1 MNRRHQVRVKPWMVL
16 VGGFSLMKLMGAFVP
31 PPQGKAVPV
40 RCTPHLGARL
50 VGHVVGSC
58 IMVAPAYASDTS
70 GLDFQQFVEEFAG
83 KKDFFVALASATRD
97 TALAVAGTA
106 VAVAQLDQAKRSADE
121 AKRSADEAFK
131 ASPEGKIQQ
140 ALAKAM
146 EPFEPSRPQDEVIQR
161 PVMEALRQRIA
172 SWQQHATIIG
182 GRYQSGKSVAT
193 EEALRGVRGVV
204 RCTIESSDWKRM
216 MFEEL
221 KVEDGGFRPQDE
233 VIQRPVM
240 EALRQRIASWQQHA
254 TIIGGRYQSGKSVAT
269 EEALRG
275 VRGVVRC
282 TIESSDW
289 KRMMFEELKVED
301 GGLFKEVMRR
311 AREKLK
317 DFPDNL
323 TKFPILLLEVPRT
336 TTEGINLISS
346 TAKDVATDKI
356 GSAIH
361 VIVSASSAAVAL
373 AFDAGGTERQEDI
386 WVGDLTEEEAK
397 EFLALHGHENKW
409 EDFVDACG
417 FRIGNLAKACE
428 NLKKGM
434 SLDNTKQEYQRLATV
449 EVVRFM
455 ELQVHPKVTGREML
469 QELLKVYP
477 EGIPEVSNGIS
488 ILPREVAAL
497 IRNKSCHAVYFH
509 PIKKRF
515 FFASK
520 LHKEAAEAQL
530 ANP

>member
-1 MNRRHQVRVKPWMVL
+1 
-16 VGGFSLMKLMGAFVP
+16 GA
-31 PPQGKAVPV
+31 G
-40 RCTPHLGARL
+40 
-50 VGHVVGSC
+50 
-58 IMVAPAYASDTS
+58 
-70 GLDFQQFVEEFAG
+70 FQQFVEEFAG
-83 KKDFFVALASATRD
+83 KKDFFAALASATLSVAG
-97 TALAVAGTA
+97 TAVAVAGTA
-106 VAVAQLDQAKRSADE
+106 VAVAQLDQA
-121 AKRSADEAFK
+121 FK
-131 ASPEGKIQQ
+131 ASPEGKIPQ
-140 ALAKAM
+140 ALGKGHGCLY
-146 EPFEPSRPQDEVIQR
+146 EPSRPQDEVIQR

-172 SWQQHATIIG
+172 SWQQHAPIIG

-193 EEALRGVRGVV
+193 EEALRGARGVV
-204 RCTIESSDWKRM
+204 RFTIRSADWTDRM
-216 MFEEL
+216 CKHL
-221 KVEDGGFRPQDE
+221 GVDDE
-233 VIQRPVM
+233 
-240 EALRQRIASWQQHA
+240 
-254 TIIGGRYQSGKSVAT
+254 
-269 EEALRG
+269 
-275 VRGVVRC
+275 
-282 TIESSDW
+282 
-289 KRMMFEELKVED
+289 
-301 GGLFKEVMRR
+301 GLFKEVMRR

-336 TTEGINLISS
+336 TTEGLAGQ

-409 EDFVDACG
+409 VDFVDACG
-417 FRIGNLAKACE
+417 FRIGDLAKACE

-434 SLDNTKQEYQRLATV
+434 SLDDTKQECQRVADD
-449 EVVRFM
+449 EVRGFM
-455 ELQVHPKVTGREML
+455 ELQVHPTVTGCKMA
-469 QELLKVYP
+469 QELLTAYP
-477 EGIPEVSNGIS
+477 AGILNVVNGIR

-497 IRNKSCHAVYFH
+497 TRNKSCHAVYFH

>member
-31 PPQGKAVPV
+31 PPQAVPV
-40 RCTPHLGARL
+40 RCPPRLGARGI
-50 VGHVVGSC
+50 GHVVGSC
-58 IMVAPAYASDTS
+58 IMAAPAYASDTS
-70 GLDFQQFVEEFAG
+70 GRDFQQFVDDVG
-83 KKDFFVALASATRD
+83 RNRDFFISVASA
-97 TALAVAGTA
+97 AFAFGQLVA
-106 VAVAQLDQAKRSADE
+106 
-121 AKRSADEAFK
+121 AFK
-131 ASPEGKIQQ
+131 ASPEGKIQE
-140 ALAKAM
+140 ALAKTM

-161 PVMEALRQRIA
+161 PVMETLRQRIA

-204 RCTIESSDWKRM
+204 RFTIRSADWADRM
-216 MFEEL
+216 CKQL
-221 KVEDGGFRPQDE
+221 GVDDE
-233 VIQRPVM
+233 
-240 EALRQRIASWQQHA
+240 
-254 TIIGGRYQSGKSVAT
+254 
-269 EEALRG
+269 
-275 VRGVVRC
+275 
-282 TIESSDW
+282 
-289 KRMMFEELKVED
+289 
-301 GGLFKEVMRR
+301 GLFKEVMRR
-311 AREKLK
+311 VPEKLK
-317 DFPDNL
+317 DFPNNL

-386 WVGDLTEEEAK
+386 WVADLTEEEAK
-397 EFLALHGHENKW
+397 EFLALHGHEKNWK
-409 EDFVDACG
+409 DFVDACG
-417 FRIGNLAKACE
+417 FRIGDLAKACE
-428 NLKKGM
+428 NLKKGI
-434 SLDNTKQEYQRLATV
+434 SLNDTKQEYRRFATAEAV
-449 EVVRFM
+449 GFM
-455 ELQVHPKVTGREML
+455 ELQVHPKLNGRQMS

-477 EGIPEVSNGIS
+477 EGMPEVFNSIR
-488 ILPREVAAL
+488 ILPRELAAL

-515 FFASK
+515 FFAST

>member
-83 KKDFFVALASATRD
+83 KKDFFVALASAT
-97 TALAVAGTA
+97 LSVAGTA
-106 VAVAQLDQAKRSADE
+106 AAVAQLDQAKRSADE

-161 PVMEALRQRIA
+161 PVMESLRQRIA

-193 EEALRGVRGVV
+193 EEALRGARGVV
-204 RCTIESSDWKRM
+204 RFTIRSADWTDRM
-216 MFEEL
+216 CKHL
-221 KVEDGGFRPQDE
+221 GVDDE
-233 VIQRPVM
+233 
-240 EALRQRIASWQQHA
+240 
-254 TIIGGRYQSGKSVAT
+254 
-269 EEALRG
+269 
-275 VRGVVRC
+275 
-282 TIESSDW
+282 
-289 KRMMFEELKVED
+289 
-301 GGLFKEVMRR
+301 GLFKEVMRR

-397 EFLALHGHENKW
+397 EFLALHGHGNKW

-428 NLKKGM
+428 NLK
-434 SLDNTKQEYQRLATV
+434 RLA
-449 EVVRFM
+449 
-455 ELQVHPKVTGREML
+455 
-469 QELLKVYP
+469 
-477 EGIPEVSNGIS
+477 
-488 ILPREVAAL
+488 
-497 IRNKSCHAVYFH
+497 
-509 PIKKRF
+509 
-515 FFASK
+515 
-520 LHKEAAEAQL
+520 
-530 ANP
+530 